1 MANIFI
7 AVSVPRAP
15 ARNHELVVGF
25 QALDQPIKNL
35 NIFVMLIY
43 DPL

>member
-1 MANIFI
+1 MVNIFI

-15 ARNHELVVGF
+15 ARNHELVAGI
-25 QALDQPIKNL
+25 QALDRPIKNL

-43 DPL
+43 DLL